1 MSSTHP
7 RVALVDIRDR
17 ALSLDEAVAAVQRPG
32 HGAVVTFT
40 GVVRDHDH
48 DADGTTREV
57 VRLEYSGHPT
67 AVEELARSCE
77 RIVTAHESVTVAA
90 VHRTGDLAIG
100 DLAVVLAVGSGHRA
114 AAFEAARAL
123 IDDLKATVPIWKHQ
137 GFADGSDEWVG
148 LP

>member
-1 MSSTHP
+1 MSTIHP

-17 ALSLDEAVAAVQRPG
+17 ALSLDEVVAAVQQPG

-48 DADGTTREV
+48 ASDGAARPV
-57 VRLEYSGHPT
+57 VRLEYSAHPT
-67 AVEELARSCE
+67 ATEELARSCE
-77 RIVTAHESVTVAA
+77 RIATAHEAVTVAA

-100 DLAVVLAVGSGHRA
+100 DLAVVLAVGAAHRA
-114 AAFEAARAL
+114 VAFEAARAL

>member
-1 MSSTHP
+1 MSTIHP

-17 ALSLDEAVAAVQRPG
+17 DLSLDEVVTAVQQPG

-48 DADGTTREV
+48 AGDGSAREV
-57 VRLEYSGHPT
+57 VRLEYSSHPSAT
-67 AVEELARSCE
+67 EELARSCE
-77 RIVTAHESVTVAA
+77 RTVTAHESVTVAV

-100 DLAVVLAVGSGHRA
+100 DLAVVLAVGAGHRA
-114 AAFEAARAL
+114 AAFDAARVL

-137 GFADGSDEWVG
+137 GFADGTEEWVG

>member
-1 MSSTHP
+1 MSHPHP

-17 ALSLDEAVAAVQRPG
+17 ALSLDEVVAAVQSPG

-48 DADGTTREV
+48 GADGEARDV
-57 VRLEYSGHPT
+57 VRLDYSAHPS
-67 AVEELARSCE
+67 ALDLLGDSCV
-77 RIVTAHESVTVAA
+77 RIAEAHPSVVVAA
-90 VHRTGDLAIG
+90 VHRVGALEIG
-100 DLAVVLAVGSGHRA
+100 DLAVVLAVGSGHRGE
-114 AAFEAARAL
+114 AFVAARAL
-123 IDDLKATVPIWKHQ
+123 IDDLKGTVPIWKHQ